1 LPPSFGVHV
10 RYGRYRPVRVR
21 RDLHLE
27 RGEHGGSIRQVDRPR
42 NNAGLGPFDFGLK
55 LYSHHFPE
63 SILFFAIAP
72 LVRLAVGFELTGV
85 AGAVGFVSVF
95 PWILL
100 PLSNA
105 IMYLSGRRGEKSL
118 GLKPDSVGAYLSI
131 FLVLDAVFLVG
142 YYLG

>member
-1 LPPSFGVHV
+1 LSAASMVALFV
-10 RYGRYRPVRVR
+10 
-21 RDLHLE
+21 
-27 RGEHGGSIRQVDRPR
+27 QVDRPR

-63 SILFFAIAP
+63 AILFFAIAP
-72 LVRLAVGFELTGV
+72 LVRLAVGFEVTGV

-105 IMYLSGRRGEKSL
+105 IMFLSGRRGERSL
-118 GLKPDSVGAYLSI
+118 GLKPDTIGAYLSI
-131 FLVLDAVFLVG
+131 FLLLDAVFLVG